1 MSSGGASSKYDA
13 SHRGVERTRPLLI
26 GDNSSNNSNKT
37 MSRNDN
43 VKVASYSPVQGQIIS
58 NSIQSSLPVRKVAVA
73 GRESLTSQDSKV
85 SSTDH
90 TASRESTDTPLFH
103 SLSSEDDGKEV
114 SSRRSS
120 AASPAVWSNWEDW
133 FS

>member
-1 MSSGGASSKYDA
+1 MSPSNKYDA

-58 NSIQSSLPVRKVAVA
+58 NSIQSSLPVRKGAVA

-85 SSTDH
+85 SSTGYGH

-120 AASPAVWSNWEDW
+120 AASPAVWSNWEYW